1 MTKTM
6 LIYSSEWNGIPTFKL
21 IPIDASCPFLEMI
34 FMPNYQGLGV
44 MSKHVKTMFKMI
56 DKVDENGLPVYIKG
70 TKTVK
75 QERKQVPVEYEYFLV
90 KSHEIIDLIERF
102 AINSDVYDYK
112 MFFTKA
118 EIVEPISEA
127 EVSN

>member
-1 MTKTM
+1 
-6 LIYSSEWNGIPTFKL
+6 
-21 IPIDASCPFLEMI
+21 
-34 FMPNYQGLGV
+34 
-44 MSKHVKTMFKMI
+44 MI
-56 DKVDENGLPVYIKG
+56 DKVDENGLPIYIKG

-90 KSHEIIDLIERF
+90 KTHEITDLIERF

-112 MFFTKA
+112 MFFAKA

>member
-1 MTKTM
+1 
-6 LIYSSEWNGIPTFKL
+6 
-21 IPIDASCPFLEMI
+21 
-34 FMPNYQGLGV
+34 
-44 MSKHVKTMFKMI
+44 
-56 DKVDENGLPVYIKG
+56 
-70 TKTVK
+70 
-75 QERKQVPVEYEYFLV
+75 
-90 KSHEIIDLIERF
+90 LIERF